1 MLPFQKTTIYQD
13 ALSTLNEVLQQHAQS
28 NNPQFTKKLE
38 EEAFVATAN
47 LAKAFNN
54 LKEEDNQHLKTSV
67 EGIVGM
73 IALLDLAQQEKSGIS
88 PVKRELVQ
96 KLNGLQAD
104 ISNFKTKQKKILIL
118 SAKVGQGHMT
128 AAQAVA
134 DAIHNKYGYDYDVEI
149 VDFMELLS
157 STINVVTK
165 TYYENSVKFAPSMY
179 KFIFESS
186 DKNSQVVKLLNQV
199 NYPFMLT
206 KIKKFFEE
214 KEADLLIS
222 TFPIW
227 NYLAAEIWKK
237 YNKDA
242 KFVSIVTDSITIH
255 SSWVLADTD
264 FHIVANEDTKE
275 SLQKLGVKGDKVKTL
290 GFPVPLSFLEE
301 TDREKLLKKLGLDP
315 KKEMILFLPTSQG
328 PRKNQ
333 RITKEI
339 MGYSDNQNLIIITGR
354 DSKNKP
360 RLEKLTED
368 NPNVRVIG
376 WTNQMPNFIK
386 AADIIV
392 TKAGGAT
399 IQECIAAEKPMVI
412 TSVIPGQE
420 QGNAQLIKRYHLGI
434 VAAARDNIADH
445 IDYIKK
451 NEAMFKRNLKKNSN
465 PRSSLEIAEFIH
477 GLLEQDV

>member
-1 MLPFQKTTIYQD
+1 MLPFQKTTIYQET
-13 ALSTLNEVLQQHAQS
+13 LNTLNEVLQQYTRNHNPHLS
-28 NNPQFTKKLE
+28 NKLQ
-38 EEAFVATAN
+38 EEAFTITTN

-54 LKEEDNQHLKTSV
+54 LKEEENPHFKKSI
-67 EGIVGM
+67 ESIVGM
-73 IALLDLAQQEKSGIS
+73 IALMDLDQEEKTTIS
-88 PVKRELVQ
+88 PVRRELTD
-96 KLNGLQAD
+96 KLYNLQLD
-104 ISNFKTKQKKILIL
+104 ISKFKTKQKKILIL

-128 AAQAVA
+128 AAHSVA

-157 STINVVTK
+157 SIINVVTK

-179 KFIFESS
+179 KFLFESS
-186 DKNSQVVKLLNQV
+186 DRNSQIVKILNQV
-199 NYPFMLT
+199 NYPFVLT

-214 KEADLLIS
+214 KQPDLLIS

-242 KFVSIVTDSITIH
+242 KFISIITDSITIH
-255 SSWVLADTD
+255 SSWTLADTD
-264 FHIVANEDTKE
+264 YHIVANDDTKAVIE
-275 SLQKLGVKGDKVKTL
+275 KMGVKSEKIKTL
-290 GFPVPLSFLEE
+290 GFPIPLKFLEKN
-301 TDREKLLKKLGLDP
+301 EKKNILSTLDLDP
-315 KKEMILFLPTSQG
+315 KKQTILFLPTSQG

-339 MGYSDNQNLIIITGR
+339 LGYSENQNLIIITGR

-360 RLEKLTED
+360 RLEKLTEGRS
-368 NPNVRVIG
+368 NVRVIG
-376 WTNQMPNFIK
+376 WTDKMPEFIQ
-386 AADIIV
+386 AADIVV

-399 IQECIAAEKPMVI
+399 IQECIAAQKPMVI

-434 VAAARDNIADH
+434 VAAARDNIAEH
-445 IDYIKK
+445 IDFINK
-451 NEAMFKRNLKKNSN
+451 NRAMFERNLKKNSN
-465 PRSSLEIAEFIH
+465 PQASLEIAEFIH
-477 GLLEQDV
+477 DLLEKEL

>member
-1 MLPFQKTTIYQD
+1 MLPFQKTTIYQET
-13 ALSTLNEVLQQHAQS
+13 LKTLNEVLEQYTQS
-28 NNPQFTKKLE
+28 ANSHLNTKLQ
-38 EEAFVATAN
+38 EEAFTITSH

-54 LKEEDNQHLKTSV
+54 LKEENNTHFKTSI
-67 EGIVGM
+67 ESIVGM
-73 IALLDLAQQEKSGIS
+73 IALLDLEQQKKNAIS
-88 PVKRELVQ
+88 PMKRELVQ
-96 KLNGLQAD
+96 KLHLLQSD
-104 ISNFKTKQKKILIL
+104 ISDFKGKQKKILIL

-128 AAQAVA
+128 AARSIAH
-134 DAIHNKYGYDYDVEI
+134 AIHERYGYDYDVEI

-157 STINVVTK
+157 SIINVVTK

-179 KFIFESS
+179 KFLFESS
-186 DKNSQVVKLLNQV
+186 DKNKQVVKILNQL
-199 NYPFMLT
+199 NYPFVLS
-206 KIKKFFEE
+206 KVKKFFEE
-214 KEADLLIS
+214 KKPDLLIS

-242 KFVSIVTDSITIH
+242 KFISVVTDSITIH

-264 FHIVANEDTKE
+264 YHIVANKDTKE
-275 SLQKLGVKGDKVKTL
+275 AIEKLGVKGEKIKTL
-290 GFPVPLSFLEE
+290 GFPVPLNFTEDNSNKEILKTLE
-301 TDREKLLKKLGLDP
+301 LDP
-315 KKEMILFLPTSQG
+315 QKQTILFLPTSQG

-339 MGYSDNQNLIIITGR
+339 LGYSKNQNVIIITGR

-368 NPNVRVIG
+368 YENVRVIG
-376 WTNQMPNFIK
+376 WTDKMPAFIK
-386 AADIIV
+386 AADIVV

-445 IDYIKK
+445 IDYINK
-451 NEAMFKRNLKKNSN
+451 NRDMFARNLEKNSN
-465 PRSSLEIAEFIH
+465 PCASLDIAEFIH
-477 GLLEQDV
+477 DLMEKEL